1 MNIAKTLVAVAA
13 AAFAT
18 VAMAAVT
25 YSPASGG
32 YAPKGDVQTALGLNN
47 NQIQQANLSFTY
59 ELKARYD
66 YECVYTETNGS
77 KAGELQSKD
86 QHTNV
91 NVDAEI
97 DGGNRVTGQIVGYY
111 LKPAVGDGGKTIPAT
126 GDVCKVGNDF
136 GLIEGPVV
144 ESLKSGGLFVSNNGG
159 TPVQLTYQ

>member
-1 MNIAKTLVAVAA
+1 MKFAKTLLAVAA
-13 AAFAT
+13 IAVAT

-77 KAGELQSKD
+77 KAGQVQSKD

-97 DGGNRVTGQIVGYY
+97 DGGTRVTGQIVGYY
-111 LKPAVGDGGKTIPAT
+111 LKPVVGGSGEQVPAT

-136 GLIEGPVV
+136 GVIEGAVV
-144 ESLKSGGLFVSNNGG
+144 ETQKSGGLFVSNNGG